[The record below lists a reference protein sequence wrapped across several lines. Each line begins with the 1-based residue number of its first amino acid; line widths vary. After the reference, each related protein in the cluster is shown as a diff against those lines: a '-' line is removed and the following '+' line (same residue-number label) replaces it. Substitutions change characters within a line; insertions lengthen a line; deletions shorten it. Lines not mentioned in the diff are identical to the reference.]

1 MLNALFASSYE
12 KLYVIAQLVFFAVS
26 LAAYLYRNMS
36 DSNIAALMR
45 HRDRITMA
53 HVYMRVAI
61 GGFVLLTCA
70 SMLLYIAVMVHLGWF
85 TSIGLGVIAFYF
97 FIVTHVIKL
106 LNASA
111 DESALA
117 EVKLSLQ
124 FDDFNMRTLSVRKG
138 R

>member
-12 KLYVIAQLVFFAVS
+12 MLYVMAQLVFFAVS
-26 LAAYLYRNMS
+26 LTAYLYRNVS
-36 DSNIAALMR
+36 DSSIAALMC

-53 HVYMRVAI
+53 HVYMRVGVA
-61 GGFVLLTCA
+61 GFALLMGA
-70 SMLLYIAVMVHLGWF
+70 AMLLYTAVMVHLGWF
-85 TSIGLGVIAFYF
+85 ASLGLGVVAFYF

-106 LNASA
+106 LKAGA
-111 DESALA
+111 DAAALA

-124 FDDFNMRTLSVRKG
+124 FDDFNMRTLSVRKD